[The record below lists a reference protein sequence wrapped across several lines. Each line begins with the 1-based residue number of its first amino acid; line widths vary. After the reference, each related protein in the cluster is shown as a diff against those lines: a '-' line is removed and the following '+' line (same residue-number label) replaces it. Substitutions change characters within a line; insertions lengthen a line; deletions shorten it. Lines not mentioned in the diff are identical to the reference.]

1 MEAAYRSVR
10 GLNTSTNGTETS
22 FLRVESSATMSDLPG
37 AADGF
42 SAAPALLHP
51 SNPYIPNGD
60 EVERFAFADR
70 GDGVSEQCRRQRD
83 EHER

>member
-1 MEAAYRSVR
+1 
-10 GLNTSTNGTETS
+10 
-22 FLRVESSATMSDLPG
+22 MSDLPG